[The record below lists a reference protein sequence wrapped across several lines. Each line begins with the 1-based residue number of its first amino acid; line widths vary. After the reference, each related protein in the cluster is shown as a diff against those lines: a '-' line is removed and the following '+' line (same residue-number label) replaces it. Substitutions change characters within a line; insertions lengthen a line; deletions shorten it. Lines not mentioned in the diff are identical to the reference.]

1 MIIRKN
7 CLTLLCLLLA
17 FSSNVFSQITFDDLK
32 RNSDSIVVLSKND
45 VAFTG
50 KVCGTCRMWDKTRE
64 FGQAE
69 MFISSLRK
77 IWVEG
82 YYLNGKE
89 NGRWIYKTVNGK
101 LRGKMNFKKGL
112 PHGKY
117 VIYYVNGKKFEKGK
131 FKNGIYDGILRCWDK
146 DGTLNV
152 KQIIKNGKEI
162 KHFKY
167 SNVPLVDY

>member
-17 FSSNVFSQITFDDLK
+17 FSSNVFSQISFKDIE
-32 RNSDSIVVLSKND
+32 RNSDSIVVLSENNA
-45 VAFTG
+45 VFTG
-50 KVCGTCRMWDKTRE
+50 KVCGICSIRDKTCE
-64 FGQAE
+64 FGQAD
-69 MFISSLRK
+69 MFISSLKK

-89 NGRWIYKTVNGK
+89 NGLWIYKTVNSK
-101 LRGKMNFKKGL
+101 LRGKMNFKNGL

-117 VIYYVNGKKFEKGK
+117 IIYHVNGKKFEKGK
-131 FKNGIYDGILRCWDK
+131 FKNGIYDGIRRCWDK
-146 DGTLNV
+146 DGSRLVT
-152 KQIIKNGKEI
+152 QIFRNGEEI

-167 SNVPLVDY
+167 SNLPLIDY